1 MRHAYA
7 GRAVVKCPILRV
19 RRAVAAPEVFLTL
32 EVAFSDYAFELA
44 VVLMQK
50 NCLNTDDLRVADWE
64 VGDICL
70 TW

>member
-1 MRHAYA
+1 M
-7 GRAVVKCPILRV
+7 I
-19 RRAVAAPEVFLTL
+19 
-32 EVAFSDYAFELA
+32 YAFELA